1 MLKNKKTQNNFNTL
15 EKKEII
21 KKFAINSDQEEI
33 FNKYINILKNY
44 NQHTNL
50 VGKSTLINPWKNHI
64 LDSLQ
69 LLFHIKDK
77 KKSIID
83 MGTGA
88 GFPGVVLSVMG
99 HQNIALVDSNQKK
112 TRFLNLIKSNTGLNI
127 DIFPERLEKLNNKK
141 FDIITSRALAKVDQL
156 ISYSQ
161 KFIKK
166 NSVLIFLKGKTVN
179 DEIQDAKKKW
189 MLDINKHKS
198 ISDPRGSV
206 IILKNTIKI

>member
-1 MLKNKKTQNNFNTL
+1 M

-179 DEIQDAKKKW
+179 DEILDATKIWKFEYQKHASLSDRGGNLLVIRNLKK
-189 MLDINKHKS
+189 L
-198 ISDPRGSV
+198 
-206 IILKNTIKI
+206 